1 MQYTLF
7 LGCNIPA
14 RVKQYELSTR
24 AVLEKLGIK
33 VADNKEFKC
42 CGNPIRNTD
51 DQTFILM
58 AARNLALA
66 EKQGMDMMVLC
77 KCCFGSLKKAAHVM
91 AHHPSIQSDVNA
103 ALAKENLRYMG
114 SVEIKHFLSVLYHE
128 VGTKPLKEAVT
139 RPFKKLNIAT
149 HYGCHALRPS
159 DVTQF
164 DNPVAPAMFDE
175 LVSVTGAKSI
185 KWPLKL
191 ECCGAPILGVM
202 DTLSMDLTERKIN
215 DGLNAGADYLCVAC
229 PYCQMQF
236 DRVQKMMSPD
246 PKDNRRLASL
256 VYPQLLG
263 LGMGIAGEE
272 LGISENELDIRN
284 IESFLE
290 QEIQ

>member
-1 MQYTLF
+1 MQFTLF

-14 RVKQYELSTR
+14 RVQQYERSAR
-24 AVLEKLGIK
+24 AVLDKLGIQ
-33 VADNKEFKC
+33 VADNQEYKC

-51 DQTFILM
+51 DQTFLLM

-91 AHHPSIQSDVNA
+91 AHNPLIQEEVNKS
-103 ALAKENLRYMG
+103 LAKENLRWKG
-114 SVEIKHFLSVLYHE
+114 AVEIKHFLSVLYHE
-128 VGTKPLKEAVT
+128 VGIKPLKEAVT

-164 DNPVAPAMFDE
+164 DNPVAPVVFDE

-191 ECCGAPILGVM
+191 ECCGAPMLGVM
-202 DTLSMDLTERKIN
+202 DTLSMDLTERKLN
-215 DGLNAGADYLCVAC
+215 DGLKAGADYLCVAC

-236 DRVQKMMSPD
+236 NHVQKMMPSD
-246 PKDNRRLASL
+246 PKENRRLASI

-263 LGMGIAGEE
+263 LGMGIAGER
-272 LGISENELDIRN
+272 LGISENELDISN

-290 QEIQ
+290 QE